1 MKKQFSFIVVL
12 LLACTPVWSQ
22 EKYGELTVSLPE
34 TLNIVVRNEMQSALI
49 VVSEVPDLQFESNR
63 RIFEVR
69 PRGAS
74 EWQILVEPGRQIFTI
89 RGANY
94 LPVKTEVINLRAK
107 RAYRLKVSQVKPV
120 PGTLFIK
127 TKPEGASLRIDGVLV
142 DAKTPYRFEEAL
154 PGRHYVQVFKEG
166 YRAVE
171 KTLLV
176 ESKKVAAWEPELTQT
191 AVRVQIDLANKLE
204 EAGIL
209 INGEAKGVA
218 PGAIYLEP
226 GSYRLMLQKAGY
238 AYAEK
243 VIDIALGPEEL
254 RFSEKLD
261 AIKKP
266 FYRKWWFL
274 SGTAG
279 ALAGSA
285 VYFLGGKETT
295 KPPEPL
301 AGHPEFP

>member
-1 MKKQFSFIVVL
+1 MKPRLMIVFL
-12 LLACTPVWSQ
+12 CLLAFNPVWSQ
-22 EKYGELTVSLPE
+22 EKYGELTVSPPEELPM
-34 TLNIVVRNEMQSALI
+34 VVRSQDRSVLLI
-49 VVSEVPDLQFESNR
+49 VSEIPDLSFEST
-63 RIFEVR
+63 
-69 PRGAS
+69 
-74 EWQILVEPGRQIFTI
+74 RQIFDRRQ
-89 RGANY
+89 RGANEWELY
-94 LPVKTEVINLRAK
+94 VEPDRQILTIRASGYQPVETGVIFLQPK
-107 RAYRLKVSQVKPV
+107 RAYGLKVSQVKPI

-142 DAKTPYRFEEAL
+142 EAKTPYRFEEVL

-171 KTLLV
+171 KALEV
-176 ESKKVAAWEPELTQT
+176 ESKKVAEWEPELTQT
-191 AVRVQIDLANKLE
+191 AVRVQIDLENKLDE
-204 EAGIL
+204 VGIL
-209 INGEAKGVA
+209 IDGEAKGVA

-238 AYAEK
+238 TYTEK

-254 RFSEKLD
+254 RLSEKLE
-261 AIKKP
+261 AIKRP

-274 SGTAG
+274 SGTTA

-285 VYFLGGKETT
+285 AYFFGGKKTA

-301 AGHPEFP
+301 ASHPEFP

>member
-1 MKKQFSFIVVL
+1 MKLRSVFIL
-12 LLACTPVWSQ
+12 LGLLAGETVWGQ
-22 EKYGELTVSLPE
+22 EKYGELTVSEPE
-34 TLNIVVRNEMQSALI
+34 SLTVVVRSETQSALI
-49 VVSEVPDLQFESNR
+49 IVSEVPDLQFESTR
-63 RIFEVR
+63 RIFEAR

-74 EWQILVEPGRQIFTI
+74 EWQLVVEPGRQILTI
-89 RGANY
+89 RAPTY
-94 LPVKTEVINLRAK
+94 LPVKTDIINLRAK

-142 DAKTPYRFEEAL
+142 DARTPYRFEEAL

-171 KTLLV
+171 KALDV

-226 GSYRLMLQKAGY
+226 GSYRFLLKKAGY
-238 AYAEK
+238 TYAEK

-254 RFSEKLD
+254 RLSEKLE

-279 ALAGSA
+279 ALAGGA

-301 AGHPEFP
+301 ASHPEFP